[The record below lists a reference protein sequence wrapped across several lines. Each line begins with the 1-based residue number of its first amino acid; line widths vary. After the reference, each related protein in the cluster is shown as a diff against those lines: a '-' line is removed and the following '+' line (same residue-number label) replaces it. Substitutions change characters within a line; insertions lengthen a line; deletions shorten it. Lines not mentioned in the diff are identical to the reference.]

1 MVGRVADWGV
11 VPLMT
16 AKDTSRT
23 EGRLQP
29 QGSPS
34 GTQPVQTQRWSP
46 RHASLVRVNDA
57 AIRSRQTRFT
67 ALFHHLTLEALERAF
82 RRLRPKAAPGVD
94 GMTVADYERDLEAN
108 LQALHARLQANQY
121 RPRPVR
127 RTYIPKADGGQRAL
141 GILAIED
148 KIVQGAVAEVL
159 NAIYE
164 ADFHNTSFGFRP
176 GRSAHDALRAVHA
189 AIMTER
195 VGWVV
200 DADIRN
206 FFGRVDHAWLM
217 RMIAHRIAD
226 PRILRLIRL
235 WLRAGV
241 MEDGVYADTVEGTPQ
256 GAGISPLLANIY
268 LHYALDLWVTQW
280 RRREARRHVRL
291 VRYADDYLLLFEDR
305 ADALRMLAALP
316 DRLAKFGLSL
326 HEGKTRVVEFGRF
339 AAANRHRR
347 GEGRPETFDFLG
359 FTHFCGVTRKGGFMV
374 QRKTQ
379 RTRMTRKQ
387 GASRGDEEAQ
397 ARPGGGPEPLAGSG
411 PAGAL
416 RLLRHHR
423 QFGQHH
429 QVPLRRR
436 AMVALGAAT
445 EGAAPHATL
454 GAVQR
459 HPGALC
465 AAATT
470 AGTQLALP
478 DAGGRV
484 TRGRARCGKAARRD
498 L

>member
-23 EGRLQP
+23 EGRPQP

-34 GTQPVQTQRWSP
+34 GMQPVQTQRWSP
-46 RHASLVRVNDA
+46 RHADLVRVNDA

-67 ALFHHLTLEALERAF
+67 ALFHHLTREALERAF
-82 RRLRPKAAPGVD
+82 RRLRRKAAPGVD
-94 GMTVADYERDLEAN
+94 GMTVADYERDREAN

-127 RTYIPKADGGQRAL
+127 RTHIPKADGGHRAL

-164 ADFHNTSFGFRP
+164 ADFHDASFGFRP
-176 GRSAHDALRAVHA
+176 VRSAHDALRTVHA

-268 LHYALDLWVTQW
+268 LHYALDLWVAQG

-291 VRYADDYLLLFEDR
+291 VR
-305 ADALRMLAALP
+305 
-316 DRLAKFGLSL
+316 
-326 HEGKTRVVEFGRF
+326 
-339 AAANRHRR
+339 
-347 GEGRPETFDFLG
+347 
-359 FTHFCGVTRKGGFMV
+359 
-374 QRKTQ
+374 
-379 RTRMTRKQ
+379 
-387 GASRGDEEAQ
+387 
-397 ARPGGGPEPLAGSG
+397 
-411 PAGAL
+411 
-416 RLLRHHR
+416 
-423 QFGQHH
+423 
-429 QVPLRRR
+429 
-436 AMVALGAAT
+436 
-445 EGAAPHATL
+445 
-454 GAVQR
+454 
-459 HPGALC
+459 
-465 AAATT
+465 
-470 AGTQLALP
+470 
-478 DAGGRV
+478 
-484 TRGRARCGKAARRD
+484 
-498 L
+498 

>member
-16 AKDTSRT
+16 AKNTSRT

-67 ALFHHLTLEALERAF
+67 ALVHHLTLEALERAF
-82 RRLRPKAAPGVD
+82 RRLRRKAAPGVD
-94 GMTVADYERDLEAN
+94 GMTVADYERDREAN

-127 RTYIPKADGGQRAL
+127 RTYIPKADGGHRAL

-189 AIMTER
+189 AIITER

-206 FFGRVDHAWLM
+206 VFGRVDHAWLM

-256 GAGISPLLANIY
+256 GAGISPLLANIS
-268 LHYALDLWVTQW
+268 LHYALDLWVAQG

-291 VRYADDYLLLFEDR
+291 VRYADDYLLLFEER

-326 HEGKTRVVEFGRF
+326 HEGKTRRVEFGRF

-359 FTHFCGVTRKGGFMV
+359 FTHFCGVTRTGGFMV

-379 RTRMTRKQ
+379 RTRMTRKLKELRAAMKKRRHDPVADQ
-387 GASRGDEEAQ
+387 SRWLGAVLRGHYAY
-397 ARPGGGPEPLAGSG
+397 
-411 PAGAL
+411 
-416 RLLRHHR
+416 
-423 QFGQHH
+423 FGITGNSASITKFHFAVGQWWRW
-429 QVPLRRR
+429 VLRRR
-436 AMVALGAAT
+436 GQRPTLPWARFNAILERFALPRPRIVHNWRYQMQALG
-445 EGAAPHATL
+445 
-454 GAVQR
+454 
-459 HPGALC
+459 
-465 AAATT
+465 
-470 AGTQLALP
+470 
-478 DAGGRV
+478 
-484 TRGRARCGKAARRD
+484 
-498 L
+498 